1 MRCKRCGEQLE
12 PMDTRCPVCGKAVA
26 PRRKA
31 PAQRSNETHIR
42 LPQLDKFTHAY
53 GEDVARSRMLQL
65 ATIAAVLLALVLLVL
80 VFAGV
85 GELKSAVNDL
95 KVTADAQ
102 LQAIQNQPKD
112 PEPTEGEPE
121 VDTQPQEDPTE
132 ETQGQIDE
140 PQPQALPLSRQ
151 TLAAELTLY
160 RGNDGAYAAAWM
172 ELGDY
177 EDRAQAWVSTTRE
190 GSRRE
195 TSVSWIL
202 EESGD
207 RLDLTLSERYGGD
220 DAAQLTLSW
229 NARGETFRS
238 MGNPVCIWEY
248 RVVGDGWESL
258 PAEYLNP
265 IGGGCELAISADQL
279 TLLMAQYSEMELRCQ
294 VSMTHPSGGTMNVL
308 VDGISFDAEGLT
320 VSGSLLD

>member
-12 PMDTRCPVCGKAVA
+12 PMDTRCPVCGKPVA
-26 PRRKA
+26 SRRKA

-85 GELKSAVNDL
+85 GELKTAISDL

-112 PEPTEGEPE
+112 PVPTEGEPE
-121 VDTQPQEDPTE
+121 LDTEPQEDPTE

-140 PQPQALPLSRQ
+140 PQILPLSRQ
-151 TLAAELTLY
+151 VVSAELNLY
-160 RGNDGAYAAAWM
+160 RGDNGAYAAAWM
-172 ELGDY
+172 DLGGY
-177 EDRAQAWVSTTRE
+177 EDRAEAWVSTTRE
-190 GSRRE
+190 GSSRE

-202 EESGD
+202 EQSGD
-207 RLDLTLSERYGGD
+207 RLDVTLSETYGGD
-220 DAAQLTLSW
+220 DAAQLTLKW
-229 NARGETFRS
+229 NTRGETFRS
-238 MGNPVCIWEY
+238 MGNPVCVWEY
-248 RVVGDGWESL
+248 RVVGDSWDSL

-279 TLLMAQYSEMELRCQ
+279 TMLVAQYSEMELRCQ
-294 VSMTHPSGGTMNVL
+294 VSMSHPSGGTMKVL
-308 VDGISFDAEGLT
+308 VDGIRFDADGLT